1 MTKQKRSIVFT
12 WIITWPRLANIIT
25 FATII
30 LSSKPEGISAT
41 DKIRHCKI
49 SLATSTMRTVC
60 YGPYRYSATC
70 RPPPHHRAP
79 LSATQV
85 ASAAQGVDDVVMLII
100 WWLHFQLGSSA
111 IIHSRHHYELGSF
124 HETHLGRGRREWH
137 PEKQAVSHRLILG
150 LITHSVS
157 CQPFVDI
164 LKTVSSVLKK
174 LKKIF
179 MHHQ

>member
-1 MTKQKRSIVFT
+1 M
-12 WIITWPRLANIIT
+12 ANIIT

-30 LSSKPEGISAT
+30 LSSKPKGISAT

-49 SLATSTMRTVC
+49 SLATSTRTVC

-85 ASAAQGVDDVVMLII
+85 ASTAQGVDDVVLII

-124 HETHLGRGRREWH
+124 HETHLGRGRRREWH

-157 CQPFVDI
+157 CQPIVDI
-164 LKTVSSVLKK
+164 LKTVVCSEKIKKKFDAIIKVLF
-174 LKKIF
+174 LDANCLS
-179 MHHQ
+179 